1 MSRTDAFLSQV
12 ETHLFS
18 SVEELE
24 KARISS
30 AQRERLTR
38 LREVY
43 FYWRDHPRMMEKE
56 IVALLENRYRVGKS
70 TAYDDLGMLRHVLGR
85 MCQSPQE
92 YHRWVFLQRFEQAW
106 QLATLKKDTKAMGAL
121 LNNYGKYNRLDAPE
135 ESSAPY
141 AEIVPPFLDITGDA
155 SVAGFTPI
163 KNAREVAEKLERQ
176 YAREFEMADYEEVDE
191 IKPLTPPKFDDEI
204 HI

>member
-1 MSRTDAFLSQV
+1 
-12 ETHLFS
+12 
-18 SVEELE
+18 
-24 KARISS
+24 
-30 AQRERLTR
+30 
-38 LREVY
+38 
-43 FYWRDHPRMMEKE
+43 MEKE
-56 IVALLENRYRVGKS
+56 IVELLENRYRVGKS
-70 TAYDDLGMLRHVLGR
+70 TAYDDLGILRHVLGR

-106 QLATLKKDTKAMGAL
+106 ELATLNKDTKAMGAL
-121 LNNYGKYNRLDAPE
+121 LNTYGKYNRLDAPE

>member
-1 MSRTDAFLSQV
+1 MSRTDDFLIQV

-30 AQRERLTR
+30 AQRERLKR

-43 FYWRDHPRMMEKE
+43 FFWRDHPRMMEKE
-56 IVALLENRYRVGKS
+56 IVALLETRFKVGKS
-70 TAYDDLGMLRHVLGR
+70 TAYDDLGLLRHVLGR

-106 QLATLKKDTKAMGAL
+106 QLATIKNDTKAMAAL

-135 ESSAPY
+135 DVTLPY
-141 AEIVPPFLDITGDA
+141 SEIVPPFLDITGDA
-155 SVAGFTPI
+155 SIAGFTPI
-163 KNAREVAEKLERQ
+163 KNAREVAAKLERK
-176 YAREFEMADYEEVDE
+176 YAREFEMAEYEEAEEV
-191 IKPLTPPKFDDEI
+191 KPLPPQKFDDEI
-204 HI
+204 YS